1 LWNAQIAMPYTDK
14 SLAFAWVIVSA
25 LFAMSASGAASGWRL
40 LLLAAASLV
49 PAIVFRTRADA
60 AATSPER
67 PLIVADGP
75 EQSSVDLGGID
86 VLRWENEGGA
96 RRRPLPRRSPSAGV
110 ACEARVRPRPLV
122 TTIDG

>member
-1 LWNAQIAMPYTDK
+1 MPYTDK

-25 LFAMSASGAASGWRL
+25 LFAMSASGAATVANF

-49 PAIVFRTRADA
+49 PAIVLRTRTDA

-67 PLIVADGP
+67 PLIVADGQ
-75 EQSSVDLGGID
+75 EQSSLDLGRLD

-96 RRRPLPRRSPSAGV
+96 RRRPLRDGVRVPAVDNQMPRAPWN
-110 ACEARVRPRPLV
+110 RVV
-122 TTIDG
+122 

>member
-1 LWNAQIAMPYTDK
+1 MPYTDK
-14 SLAFAWVIVSA
+14 SLVFALVIVSA
-25 LFAMSASGAASGWRL
+25 LFATSASGAASGWRL
-40 LLLAAASLV
+40 ILLAAASLV

-75 EQSSVDLGGID
+75 EQPSFDLGGID

-96 RRRPLPRRSPSAGV
+96 RRRPLRDGV
-110 ACEARVRPRPLV
+110 RMPA
-122 TTIDG
+122 